1 MPEVISI
8 SPYLLS
14 GRNPGAHMK
23 TKLNELLEF
32 PCSFT
37 YKVMG
42 IAEPQLVDQV
52 VEVVQRHAPGDYT
65 PEVKPSSKGNYHSVS
80 ITINAEHIDQVETL
94 YEELGKIEL
103 VRMVL

>member
-1 MPEVISI
+1 
-8 SPYLLS
+8 
-14 GRNPGAHMK
+14 MK

-42 IAEPQLVDQV
+42 IAEPQLVNQV
-52 VEVVQRHAPGDYT
+52 VEVVQRHAPGEYT
-65 PEVKPSSKGNYHSVS
+65 PQVKPSSKGNYHSVS
-80 ITINAEHIDQVETL
+80 ITITATHIDQVETL
-94 YEELGKIEL
+94 YKELGNLEL

>member
-1 MPEVISI
+1 
-8 SPYLLS
+8 
-14 GRNPGAHMK
+14 MK

-32 PCSFT
+32 PCQFT

-42 IAEPQLVDQV
+42 VARAELVDDV

-65 PEVKPSSKGNYHSVS
+65 PEVKPSSKGNYHAVS
-80 ITINAEHIDQVETL
+80 ITITATHIEQVEAL
-94 YEELGKIEL
+94 YDELGKIEM

>member
-1 MPEVISI
+1 
-8 SPYLLS
+8 
-14 GRNPGAHMK
+14 MK

-52 VEVVQRHAPGDYT
+52 VEVVQRHAPVNIPAGKT
-65 PEVKPSSKGNYHSVS
+65 EQQRQLSLRVYHHHS
-80 ITINAEHIDQVETL
+80 HP
-94 YEELGKIEL
+94 Y
-103 VRMVL
+103 

>member
-1 MPEVISI
+1 
-8 SPYLLS
+8 
-14 GRNPGAHMK
+14 MK

-65 PEVKPSSKGNYHSVS
+65 PQIKPSSKGNFHSVS
-80 ITINAEHIDQVETL
+80 ITITAIHIDQVETL
-94 YEELGKIEL
+94 YKELAELEL

>member
-1 MPEVISI
+1 M
-8 SPYLLS
+8 
-14 GRNPGAHMK
+14 MK

-42 IAEPQLVDQV
+42 HAKPELVDQV
-52 VEVVQRHAPGDYT
+52 VEVIQRHAPGDYT
-65 PEVKPSSKGNYHSVS
+65 PSVKPSSKGNYLSVS
-80 ITINAEHIDQVETL
+80 ITINATHIDQVETL
-94 YEELGKIEL
+94 YKELGELEL